1 MSEFRKAN
9 IPHATYFVT
18 LTVVGWIDIFT
29 RKDYTDEIIKNLKYC
44 QENKD
49 LEIFAYVV
57 MPSHI
62 HLVCRRNKGLLNDLL
77 RDFKSYTAKEILK
90 KVQLHPQESRREWLL
105 YMFKFFANRYA
116 QNAEFMFWQKTNYP
130 IELYSS
136 AIIQQKIDYIHN
148 NPVEA
153 GIVTEANYYQ
163 YSSACGVSPLKV
175 SCI

>member
-1 MSEFRKAN
+1 MVGFQPKNKMSEFRKAN

-105 YMFKFFANRYA
+105 YMFKFFAKRYA
-116 QNAEFMFWQKTNYP
+116 QNA
-130 IELYSS
+130 
-136 AIIQQKIDYIHN
+136 
-148 NPVEA
+148 
-153 GIVTEANYYQ
+153 
-163 YSSACGVSPLKV
+163 
-175 SCI
+175 

>member
-29 RKDYTDEIIKNLKYC
+29 RRDYTDEIIKNLKYC

-90 KVQLHPQESRREWLL
+90 KVQLHPQESRREWLM
-105 YMFKFFANRYA
+105 YMFKFFANHHA
-116 QNAEFMFWQKTNYP
+116 QNAEYMFWQKTNFP
-130 IELYSS
+130 IELYSP
-136 AIIQQKIDYIHN
+136 AIIQQKVDYIHN

-163 YSSACGVSPLKV
+163 YSSACEVSPLKTN
-175 SCI
+175 SI

>member
-29 RKDYTDEIIKNLKYC
+29 RRDYTDEIIKNLKYC

-62 HLVCRRNKGLLNDLL
+62 HLICRRNKGLLNDLL

-90 KVQLHPQESRREWLL
+90 KVVE
-105 YMFKFFANRYA
+105 
-116 QNAEFMFWQKTNYP
+116 
-130 IELYSS
+130 
-136 AIIQQKIDYIHN
+136 IH
-148 NPVEA
+148 
-153 GIVTEANYYQ
+153 
-163 YSSACGVSPLKV
+163 
-175 SCI
+175 